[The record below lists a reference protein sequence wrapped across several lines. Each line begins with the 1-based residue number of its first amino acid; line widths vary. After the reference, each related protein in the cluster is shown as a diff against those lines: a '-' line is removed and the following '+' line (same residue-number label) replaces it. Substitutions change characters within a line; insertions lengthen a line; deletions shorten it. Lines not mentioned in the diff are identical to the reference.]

1 MARQEL
7 VALCNITPQRFGT
20 ALLCGCAALILV
32 GAGCVARDLADDTA
46 ASESA
51 SAVSTDWEW
60 RDYLGGPDRSHYS
73 PLADIDRTNVDQ
85 LQVAWTYDTGKLEG
99 LLSQI
104 QCNPIVASGV
114 LYGTTS
120 RSHVFALDA
129 ASGAE
134 LWRFDPTEYKSASQ
148 GHNRGVVYWEG
159 PGGGRIMAASGRD
172 LWALDAET
180 GVPVSSFG
188 EGGRVDLRG
197 GLAHGAEAADVTSP
211 TPGAIYEDLLI
222 LGTKVGE
229 SAGASPG
236 DIRAFD
242 LHTGE
247 QVWVFHTIPYEGEY
261 GSSSWPQAAWST
273 HGGANSWAG
282 VTLDVERG
290 IVFLPTGSATPDF
303 WGGDRE
309 GENLFANSLIA
320 LDAKTGERLW
330 HFQVVHHDLWDRDLP
345 APPNLV
351 SFERDGRRIDAVTQ
365 TTKSGH
371 LFVFDRVTGEP
382 IFPVEERPVHSS
394 HFAEEYVSPTQPFPT
409 APPPFTR
416 QAFDLDHIDGDR
428 RADGF
433 RDKQIARLDGMR
445 MGENYIP
452 PSLEGS
458 IMYPG
463 FDGGAEWG
471 GAAWDPTTGLLY
483 VNANEVGGMLRLMHR
498 PEGINAK
505 SVFLEKCAVCHGA
518 DLAGTGVGPSLV
530 GIAERRSNLELLTT
544 VALGSG
550 RMPGFIDVPLP
561 ILERLVAY
569 VEDPSDAQ
577 TALAA
582 LEARP
587 GSDSPYLSAGYLYLR
602 DEEGVPINSPPFG
615 TLTAIDLAAGELR
628 WQIPLGDY
636 PHLAERGII
645 GAGTE
650 NYGGPVVTAGGL
662 LFIAATA
669 DEKLRAFDKLTG
681 EKIWE
686 TTLPA
691 SGFATPSTYSV
702 DGRQFVVVAA
712 GGGKLGMK
720 SGSKYVAYALPE

>member
-1 MARQEL
+1 MARQKL
-7 VALCNITPQRFGT
+7 VAFGLG
-20 ALLCGCAALILV
+20 APRGLVDAMFACCAGLVLLT
-32 GAGCVARDLADDTA
+32 AGCVARDPA
-46 ASESA
+46 APEGSAASA
-51 SAVSTDWEW
+51 SAAPVDWEW
-60 RDYLGGPDRSHYS
+60 RDYLGDPGRSHYS
-73 PLADIDRTNVDQ
+73 PLVQIDPTNVDR
-85 LQVAWTYDTGKLEG
+85 LEVAWTYDTGKLEG
-99 LLSQI
+99 ALSQI
-104 QCNPIVASGV
+104 QCNPIVVGGV
-114 LYGTTS
+114 LYATTP

-129 ASGAE
+129 SNGRE
-134 LWRFDPTEYKSASQ
+134 LWRFDPTQHGSAAQ
-148 GHNRGVVYWEG
+148 GHNRGVVYWDG
-159 PGGGRIMAASGRD
+159 PTGGRIMAASGRD
-172 LWALDAET
+172 LWALDAKT
-180 GVPVSSFG
+180 GAPILSFG
-188 EGGRVDLRG
+188 DEGRVDLRG
-197 GLAHGAEAADVTSP
+197 GLAHGAGAADVTSP
-211 TPGAIYEDLLI
+211 TPGAIYEGLLI

-229 SAGASPG
+229 SAGSSPG

-247 QVWVFHTIPYEGEY
+247 QRWVFHTIPYEGEF
-261 GSSSWPQAAWST
+261 GSESWPQAAWTT

-282 VTLDVERG
+282 VTLDAERG

-303 WGGDRE
+303 WGADRA

-320 LDAKTGERLW
+320 LNAKTGERIW

-351 SFERDGRRIDAVTQ
+351 SFEREGRRIDAVAQ

-394 HFAEEYVSPTQPFPT
+394 LFAEEFVSPTQPFPT

-416 QAFDLDHIDGDR
+416 QAFDLARVDGDE

-433 RDKQIARLDGMR
+433 RAEQIARLEGMR
-445 MGENYIP
+445 MGENFIP

-458 IMYPG
+458 VMFPG

-483 VNANEVGGMLRLMHR
+483 VNANEVGGMLRLMRR

-505 SVFLEKCAVCHGA
+505 SVFLEKCAVCHGP
-518 DLAGTGVGPSLV
+518 DLKGTGVGPSLI
-530 GIAERRSNLELLTT
+530 GITERRSSLEVLTI

-550 RMPGFIDVPLP
+550 RMPGFIDLPLP
-561 ILERLVAY
+561 VLERLAAY
-569 VEDPSDAQ
+569 VEDPSNAQ

-582 LEARP
+582 LDARP
-587 GSDSPYLSAGYLYLR
+587 GSDSPYLSTGYLYLR
-602 DEEGVPINSPPFG
+602 DEQGVPINSPPFG

-636 PHLAERGII
+636 PHLAERGIV

-669 DEKLRAFDKLTG
+669 DHKLRAFDKLTG
-681 EKIWE
+681 EMLWE
-686 TTLPA
+686 TALPA
-691 SGFATPSTYSV
+691 SGFATPATYSV

-720 SGSKYVAYALPE
+720 SGSKYVAYALP